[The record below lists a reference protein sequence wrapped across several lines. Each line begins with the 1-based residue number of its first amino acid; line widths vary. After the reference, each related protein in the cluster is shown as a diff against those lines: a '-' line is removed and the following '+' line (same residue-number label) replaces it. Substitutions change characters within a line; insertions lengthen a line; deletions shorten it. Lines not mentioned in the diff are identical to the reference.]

1 LDKLYDAI
9 VIGAGPAGNYVAY
22 KLAKYGH
29 LVIVLERN
37 KHFGRKACCT
47 GIIGNE
53 CYERFHI
60 AENSVLKKVEIM
72 KLFSPR
78 GDSLEL
84 VNGKPMAYVVNREVF
99 DNTLALQAQEQ
110 GAEYLMSA
118 RVKDI
123 ALGDRNI
130 DTYVE
135 SMDGEA
141 VIKGKV
147 AVICSGFGS
156 SLPKKLG
163 LGKTGDFV
171 LGAQKEVN
179 VNGIDEIEV
188 YFGQKTAPG
197 FFAWVVPSTAGKA
210 RVGLLTRKKPGHY
223 LSRLISEL
231 AGRDRLNADDSE
243 MNFGGIPLIPL
254 RKTYNERL
262 LVVGD
267 AAGHVKPTTGG
278 GIYYGLLCAEIA
290 ADTVNQALAADD
302 LSARRLSEYEAGW
315 QKKLAKEMQ
324 IGYLARRIYEN
335 FSDSQIERIF
345 RLISEN
351 DFHNEIINSPG
362 FSFDWHGEYVL
373 QAFKHKILGRT
384 IKSMSKERFLS

>member
-1 LDKLYDAI
+1 
-9 VIGAGPAGNYVAY
+9 
-22 KLAKYGH
+22 
-29 LVIVLERN
+29 VIVLERN

-47 GIIGNE
+47 GIIGKE
-53 CYERFHI
+53 CYERFPI
-60 AENSVLKKVEIM
+60 AENAVLKKVEIM
-72 KLFSPR
+72 KLFSPM

-84 VNGKPMAYVVNREVF
+84 GNGKAMAYVVNREGF
-99 DNTLALQAQEQ
+99 DNNLALLAQEQ

-118 RVKDI
+118 GVKDI
-123 ALGDRNI
+123 SPGDRKV
-130 DTYVE
+130 DTHIE
-135 SMDGEA
+135 SMNGEA

-171 LGAQKEVN
+171 LGAQKEVD

-197 FFAWVVPSTAGKA
+197 FFAWVVPTSSGRA
-210 RVGLLTRKKPGHY
+210 RVGLLARRKPGHY
-223 LSRLISEL
+223 LNKLISGL
-231 AGRDRLNADDSE
+231 SSQGRINADGSE
-243 MNFGGIPLIPL
+243 VHFGGIPLLPL
-254 RKTYNERL
+254 RKTYDERL

-290 ADTVNQALAADD
+290 ADTVNQALLADD
-302 LSARRLSEYEAGW
+302 LSAKRLSGYEAGW
-315 QKKLAKEMQ
+315 KKTLAKELQ

-335 FSDSQIERIF
+335 MSDSQIERIF
-345 RLISEN
+345 RLVREN

-362 FSFDWHGEYVL
+362 FSFDWHGEHVL
-373 QAFKHKILGRT
+373 KAFKHKILGNQCQRKVFHYKG
-384 IKSMSKERFLS
+384 I